1 MKALGNVNA
10 KTAITGLYN
19 KAAFLRIIQEFE
31 KIFKL
36 FKNVTEHFSPL
47 DDIINYE
54 LSCGAWNVA
63 KDVKR
68 K

>member
-10 KTAITGLYN
+10 KTTIKKLY

-36 FKNVTEHFSPL
+36 FKNVTLHYSLL
-47 DDIINYE
+47 DDIMIYG
-54 LSCGAWNVA
+54 LSYAAWKLA
-63 KDVKR
+63 EDVKR